1 MDKQLL
7 NSKLPK
13 SGLSIFSRMTSL
25 ALKNDAVN
33 LAQGFPD
40 FPCPGEL
47 SEALYRATQYP
58 FRNEANRV
66 VIWITDITYHETF
79 GRPVTPS

>member
-47 SEALYRATQYP
+47 SEALYRATQDGY
-58 FRNEANRV
+58 NQYDNKQ
-66 VIWITDITYHETF
+66 ILI
-79 GRPVTPS
+79 